1 MKVPIAGGRY
11 PPTLAV
17 VSVLK
22 FYFILFLIYYFLF
35 MASAL
40 FFVLF
45 LVFIGIPPARSPRST
60 KTIQYVLKT
69 ILEGLFLGG
78 GGKGSFGQN
87 DIDW

>member
-17 VSVLK
+17 VSVIK

-45 LVFIGIPPARSPRST
+45 LVFIGIPPTRSPRST
-60 KTIQYVLKT
+60 QNNPIRFENHSGGAVL
-69 ILEGLFLGG
+69 G
-78 GGKGSFGQN
+78 
-87 DIDW
+87 